1 MKAHRWLKW
10 WLVVL
15 TAMATAW
22 MLAGCDDDDDDGA
35 DDGGGT
41 VVVDGDGDGTADDGA
56 ADAAAA
62 SVNIAGVWNGTRT
75 GDGGSS
81 QLQFFFQQ
89 AGDTL
94 SGDYHDTSG
103 GEAHFTGAIDG
114 DDIQLTLILTAGW
127 PGGGVWTFTG
137 AVNAGGNHIV
147 GRMNTGVGVDDID
160 ATR

>member
-1 MKAHRWLKW
+1 MKAGKWAKW

-15 TAMATAW
+15 TAVATAW
-22 MLAGCDDDDDDGA
+22 MLTGCDDDDDDSGS
-35 DDGGGT
+35 DGGGT
-41 VVVDGDGDGTADDGA
+41 TVVADGDGDSDGDGT

-62 SVNIAGVWNGTRT
+62 SVNIAGVWNGTRSSSE
-75 GDGGSS
+75 GSAG
-81 QLQFFFQQ
+81 LQFYFEQS
-89 AGDTL
+89 GNTL
-94 SGDYHDTSG
+94 SGDYHDLSG
-103 GEAHFTGAIDG
+103 FEGHFTGTIDG
-114 DDIQLTLILTAGW
+114 DDIQLTLTLTAGW